1 MIVAPGGKFVKGV
14 EQLLTPADL
23 AQVLSL
29 SKRTVFVK
37 FIRSGVIPS
46 RKFGARSYRVRPADL
61 AAWLARGCNGER
73 HKAEVRS

>member
-1 MIVAPGGKFVKGV
+1 MIVPGGKFVKGV
-14 EQLLTPADL
+14 EKLLTPADL

-61 AAWLARGCNGER
+61 AAWLDRGCNGER
-73 HKAEVRS
+73 NKAEVRS